1 MADATKIK
9 VTNHEAGPRGF
20 QTADKGLVMLDPGQ
34 SATLLLG
41 AADAR
46 DAKAAGFT
54 KGGKAADADDGGDD
68 GGEPGPLDGSIA
80 DLTAHIEG
88 IDDADEIQR
97 LIDAETAGKSR
108 IGALAALNDRL
119 TAING
124 EGDE

>member
-1 MADATKIK
+1 MAGATKIK
-9 VTNHEAGPRGF
+9 VTNHETGPRGF
-20 QTADKGLVMLDPGQ
+20 QTADRGLVMVDPGQ

-54 KGGKAADADDGGDD
+54 KGGKAADDGADETA
-68 GGEPGPLDGSIA
+68 EPGPLDQSIA
-80 DLTAHIEG
+80 DLTAHIDG

-108 IGALAALNDRL
+108 SGALAALNDRL